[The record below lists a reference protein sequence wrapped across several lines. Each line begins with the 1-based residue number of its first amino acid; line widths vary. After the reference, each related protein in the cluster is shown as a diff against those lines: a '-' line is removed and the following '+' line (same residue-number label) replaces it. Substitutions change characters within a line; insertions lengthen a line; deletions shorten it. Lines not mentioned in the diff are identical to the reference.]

1 MVRARA
7 LKAVAGLE
15 LAEVIRSKWLMLSS
29 AVYVLIASIFL
40 LAGLSESSVLGFTGM
55 GRVLFSFSH
64 MLLLLLPLLAVT
76 STGLVVNRSRDDG
89 TFELLFS
96 QPLSRAEYFVAVSLV
111 RFGALLAPL
120 VILFVVLAFLGWVA
134 WGQAVPWAF
143 LGRSLVVCAAL
154 LTAFAGVGLAVS
166 VCIRNQARA
175 LVVLLVVWL
184 AGVALIDFGLIGLM
198 FQWRLNAQSVFVLA
212 SLNPVEAARMALLS
226 SADPTLANLG
236 PVGFYLANRVGQSAL
251 FVLGTLWP
259 PVAGALVWLFARN
272 RFTWEDLL

>member
-1 MVRARA
+1 MVRASA

-15 LAEVIRSKWLMLSS
+15 LAEVVRSKWLMLSS
-29 AVYVLIASIFL
+29 IVYMLIAGIFV

-64 MLLLLLPLLAVT
+64 MLLLLLPLLALA

-120 VILFVVLAFLGWVA
+120 LILFAALAFLGWVV
-134 WGQAVPWAF
+134 WGQAVPWVF
-143 LGRSLVVCAAL
+143 LGRALVVCAAL
-154 LTAFAGVGLAVS
+154 LTAFAGAGLAVS
-166 VCIRNQARA
+166 VAIRNQARA
-175 LVVLLVVWL
+175 LIVLLVLWL
-184 AGVALIDFGLIGLM
+184 AGVALLDFGLIGLM
-198 FQWRLNAQSVFVLA
+198 LQWRLNAQSVFLLA

-236 PVGFYLANRVGQSAL
+236 PAGFYLANRIGQSAL
-251 FVLGTLWP
+251 FVLGTFWP
-259 PVAGALVWLFARN
+259 LAAGALVWLIARN
-272 RFTWEDLL
+272 RFASEDLV

>member
-1 MVRARA
+1 MLRTKA
-7 LKAVAGLE
+7 LKAVAALE
-15 LAEVIRSKWLMLSS
+15 LAEVVRSKWLMLSTV
-29 AVYVLIASIFL
+29 VYVLIASIFL

-64 MLLLLLPLLAVT
+64 LLLLLLPLLALT

-96 QPLSRAEYFVAVSLV
+96 QPLSRAEYFIAVSSV

-120 VILFVVLAFLGWVA
+120 AILFAALAFLGWAA

-143 LGRSLVVCAAL
+143 LGRSVVVCAAL
-154 LTAFAGVGLAVS
+154 LAAFAGAGLAVS
-166 VCIRNQARA
+166 VCIRNQAKA
-175 LVVLLVVWL
+175 LIVLLVIWL

-198 FQWRLNAQSVFVLA
+198 LQWQLNAQSVFILGA
-212 SLNPVEAARMALLS
+212 LNPVQAARMALLS

-236 PVGFYLANRVGQSAL
+236 PVGFYLANRIGQSTL
-251 FVLGTLWP
+251 LVLGTSWP
-259 PVAGALVWLFARN
+259 VLAGLSMWLFARN
-272 RFTWEDLL
+272 RFVCEDLL

>member
-1 MVRARA
+1 MVRASA

-15 LAEVIRSKWLMLSS
+15 LAEVVRSKWLMLSS
-29 AVYVLIASIFL
+29 IVYMLIAGIFV

-64 MLLLLLPLLAVT
+64 MLLLLLPLLALA

-120 VILFVVLAFLGWVA
+120 LILFAALAFLGWVV
-134 WGQAVPWAF
+134 WGQAVPWVF

-154 LTAFAGVGLAVS
+154 LTAFAGAGLAVS
-166 VCIRNQARA
+166 VAIRNQARA
-175 LVVLLVVWL
+175 LIVLLVLWL
-184 AGVALIDFGLIGLM
+184 AGVALLDFGLIGLM
-198 FQWRLNAQSVFVLA
+198 LQWRLNAQSVFLLA

-236 PVGFYLANRVGQSAL
+236 PAGFYLANRIGQSAL
-251 FVLGTLWP
+251 FVLGTFWP
-259 PVAGALVWLFARN
+259 LAAGALVWLIARN
-272 RFTWEDLL
+272 RFASEDLV